1 MFDDNFCIIKS
12 YQTFCFFMI
21 KTCNFSS
28 PKRNVQEKDMNQNH
42 LTKTKTGVLLNK
54 FNPCGF
60 NTDFPLVRDNDYEPP
75 NEILK
80 SAKIACNL

>member
-1 MFDDNFCIIKS
+1 
-12 YQTFCFFMI
+12 MI

-28 PKRNVQEKDMNQNH
+28 PERNVQEKGMNQNH
-42 LTKTKTGVLLNK
+42 LTKTKTDVLQNK
-54 FNPCGF
+54 FNPCGYS
-60 NTDFPLVRDNDYEPP
+60 TDFPLVRDNDYEPP

>member
-1 MFDDNFCIIKS
+1 
-12 YQTFCFFMI
+12 
-21 KTCNFSS
+21 
-28 PKRNVQEKDMNQNH
+28 MNQNH

>member
-28 PKRNVQEKDMNQNH
+28 PERNVQEKGMNQNH

-60 NTDFPLVRDNDYEPP
+60 KTVFPLVRDNDYEPP

>member
-1 MFDDNFCIIKS
+1 
-12 YQTFCFFMI
+12 
-21 KTCNFSS
+21 
-28 PKRNVQEKDMNQNH
+28 MNQNH

-60 NTDFPLVRDNDYEPP
+60 NDFPLVRDNDYEPP